1 MRPILFL
8 LFTGFVI
15 QSYGQADTINVTH
28 KIGDYFKGG
37 IIFYLDETGQHGKI
51 VTESNLSSKLR
62 YGCPDVFVYSDSPI
76 DGEINTILITK
87 NCGEETAASVCSG
100 LSLGGSDNWYLPSIF
115 ELELVYKTL
124 FNKSSF
130 STGYYWSS
138 TECKECKFPRSW
150 GMKFDNQGKKA
161 TLNRNRALYVRCI
174 RKF

>member
-1 MRPILFL
+1 MKRGFL
-8 LFTGFVI
+8 LLFVI
-15 QSYGQADTINVTH
+15 SVIHAYGQTDTTKVIY
-28 KIGDYFKGG
+28 KIGDHFGGG

-51 VTESNLSSKLR
+51 VTEINLSSKLR
-62 YGCPDVFVYSDSPI
+62 YGCPDMFVYSDSPF

-100 LSLGGSDNWYLPSIF
+100 LSLGGYDNWYLPSIF

-124 FNKSSF
+124 FNKLHF

-138 TECKECKFPRSW
+138 TECKECNFPRSW
-150 GMKFDNQGKKA
+150 GMKFDNQGKKV
-161 TLNRNRALYVRCI
+161 TIDRSRTLYVRGI